1 MEIKCI
7 ITDDEPVAR
16 KGIRSYI
23 EKIGF
28 LSLVAECENVMQLN
42 DKIKTTSPDLLLLD
56 IEMPDMTGMAFLSTL
71 VNPPKVIIISAYEQY
86 ALQGYELNVTDYLLK
101 PVSFARFLK
110 SVNKV
115 HDLMATEKKHED
127 DYLFVKC
134 EHKLKKLFLKDIV
147 YVASMENYVV
157 IHTATSKNI
166 VYNTL
171 RQIQDNLPA
180 HLFIQTHRSYLVN
193 LAFVKSIDGNEL
205 DLGAVKVP
213 IARNLKDDVFN
224 TIINRRLVV
233 KK

>member
-1 MEIKCI
+1 M
-7 ITDDEPVAR
+7 
-16 KGIRSYI
+16 
-23 EKIGF
+23 
-28 LSLVAECENVMQLN
+28 
-42 DKIKTTSPDLLLLD
+42 LD
-56 IEMPDMTGMAFLSTL
+56 IEMPDMSGTAFLSTL

-115 HDLMATEKKHED
+115 HDLMTTEKKHED

-134 EHKLKKLFLKDIV
+134 EHKFKKLFHKDIV

-166 VYNTL
+166 AYNTL
-171 RQIQDNLPA
+171 RQIKDNLPA

-193 LAFVKSIDGNEL
+193 LAFVKSIEGNEL

-224 TIINRRLVV
+224 TIINSRLVV